1 MRGFWLLLQEHG
13 APAQGGET
21 HVATPFDINTGV
33 IFWTLIVF
41 GLLLF
46 LLWRYAWP
54 GILRTVEEREQRIQR
69 QLEEAEKNRAEAAR
83 LLEEH
88 KRLLAGGRAE
98 AQDLIAKAKH
108 VAEKERETLL
118 ARTRQ
123 EQEELLARA
132 RRDIDEE
139 KQKALLAL
147 RKEAVDL
154 AMAAAAKLIEVKLDS
169 EADRRLVEEYLA
181 SLDKVP

>member
-1 MRGFWLLLQEHG
+1 MRVLLVLQEHG
-13 APAQGGET
+13 VPAPGGEA

-41 GLLLF
+41 GLLLL
-46 LLWRYAWP
+46 LLWRFAWP
-54 GILRTVEEREQRIQR
+54 AILKTVEERERRIQR
-69 QLEEAEKNRAEAAR
+69 QLEETERNRVESAR

-88 KRLLAGGRAE
+88 QRLIAGGRAE
-98 AQDLIAKAKH
+98 AQELIAKAKQ
-108 VAEKERETLL
+108 VAEKEREALL

-132 RRDIDEE
+132 RREIDDE

-169 EADRRLVEEYLA
+169 EANRRLVEEYLA
-181 SLDKVP
+181 SLERVS